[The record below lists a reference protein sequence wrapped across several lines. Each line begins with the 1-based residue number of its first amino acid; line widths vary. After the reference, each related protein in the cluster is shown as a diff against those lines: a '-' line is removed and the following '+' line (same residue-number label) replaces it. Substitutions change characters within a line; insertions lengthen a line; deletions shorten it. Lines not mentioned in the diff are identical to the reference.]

1 MKYYDNTDD
10 DNGDNASK
18 SWSKFAGL
26 YKLKTARVSTGRFGL
41 YRLVGMPNDMCSPE
55 IDELKPNSL
64 RSRGAVGLTGD
75 VLVRAKVVDA

>member
-1 MKYYDNTDD
+1 M
-10 DNGDNASK
+10 
-18 SWSKFAGL
+18 
-26 YKLKTARVSTGRFGL
+26 STGRFGL

-64 RSRGAVGLTGD
+64 RSRGAAGLTGD